1 MQRITIGEN
10 KENFYKIVLERS
22 SIFRNFKKQKKNIFE
37 DKKKKY
43 CLEIYS
49 LSIYLCN

>member
-22 SIFRNFKKQKKNIFE
+22 SIFRNFKKQKNIFE
-37 DKKKKY
+37 DKKK
-43 CLEIYS
+43 YS
-49 LSIYLCN
+49 L